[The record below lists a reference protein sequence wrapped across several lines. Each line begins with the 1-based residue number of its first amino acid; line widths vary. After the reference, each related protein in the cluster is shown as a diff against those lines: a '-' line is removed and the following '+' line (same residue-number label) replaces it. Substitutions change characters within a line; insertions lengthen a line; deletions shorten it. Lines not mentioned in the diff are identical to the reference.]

1 MDSIDNSI
9 KFQGQFDMSRN
20 ANDIQGLDK
29 LRQAAQNGDEE
40 ALQEAAKQFEAI
52 FVQMMLKSMRKAQDV
67 LSDKDSPFNSEQV
80 KFYRDM
86 HDQQLATDMS
96 NSGSIGLADV
106 IVKQLS
112 KGGNGYTPSSVIRND
127 GNLSDINRH
136 SAQSVKQA
144 QQAILPDV
152 VSTNAG
158 FKEAVFSDHRD
169 FIDALYPVA
178 ERVAQELNLEP
189 KALLAQAA
197 VETGWGQYMMH
208 TDKGNTH
215 NLFGIKAGKNWQG
228 DTAKVNTLEFEQGLA
243 TPKKAEFRAYASF
256 DDAMQDYVS
265 FVKENPRYQQALRST
280 SDPKRY
286 FEELHQAGYATD
298 PAYADKIIS
307 VLNSGSLSGYQP

>member
-197 VETGWGQYMMH
+197 VETGWG
-208 TDKGNTH
+208 
-215 NLFGIKAGKNWQG
+215 
-228 DTAKVNTLEFEQGLA
+228 
-243 TPKKAEFRAYASF
+243 
-256 DDAMQDYVS
+256 
-265 FVKENPRYQQALRST
+265 
-280 SDPKRY
+280 
-286 FEELHQAGYATD
+286 
-298 PAYADKIIS
+298 
-307 VLNSGSLSGYQP
+307 

>member
-152 VSTNAG
+152 VSSNAG
-158 FKEAVFSDHRD
+158 FKEAAFSDHRD

-215 NLFGIKAGKNWQG
+215 NLFGIKAGQNWQG
-228 DTAKVNTLEFEQGLA
+228 DTARVNTLEFEQGLA

-286 FEELHQAGYATD
+286 FEELQQAGYATD

>member
-29 LRQAAQNGDEE
+29 LRRAAQSGDDA

-67 LSDKDSPFNSEQV
+67 MADKDSPFNSEQV

-96 NSGSIGLADV
+96 NNGSIGLADI

-112 KGGNGYTPSSVIRND
+112 KGGNGFTPSSVIRND
-127 GNLSDINRH
+127 ANLSDINRH
-136 SAQSVKQA
+136 SAQSIEQA
-144 QQAILPDV
+144 QQLVLPES
-152 VSTNAG
+152 VSSNVGYKDAA
-158 FKEAVFSDHRD
+158 FRD
-169 FIDALYPVA
+169 QNEFLDTLYPVA
-178 ERVAQELNLEP
+178 QQVAKELGIDP

-208 TDKGNTH
+208 TDNGNTH
-215 NLFGIKAGKNWQG
+215 NLFGIKAGNGWQG
-228 DTAKVNTLEFEQGLA
+228 DTANVSTIEFEQGLA
-243 TPKKAEFRAYASF
+243 APKKAKFRAYNSF
-256 DDAMQDYVS
+256 NDAMQDYAS
-265 FVKENPRYQQALRST
+265 FVKDNPRYQQALEHT
-280 SDPKRY
+280 GDPKNY
-286 FEELHQAGYATD
+286 FNELQQAGYATD
-298 PAYADKIIS
+298 PAYADKILS
-307 VLNSGSLSGYQP
+307 VLNSGSLRQYQP